1 MKHSILVLAL
11 LSTTAFSQTQLQSV
25 YVYDGKP
32 LPADRRYLMTRE
44 GADAARFEKN
54 NPQLFAA
61 APTTP
66 AARDYSMPAPG
77 TRSTVVAP
85 EWFTRLPEDSPQ
97 MLFSAG
103 VGQSVDEQ
111 MAYDKARMIAERKL
125 VELMSSQVRS
135 LTKSYRADIGE
146 SMQERFE
153 STVQKTAN
161 GELIGAQ
168 RVDSQATFDG
178 RYYKVYV
185 LLRYPLSENN
195 VLRKEREGA
204 RSKREADLRAERA
217 HQELEQAQQSRQQRE
232 EQADRQLKQE
242 IGPRAIVPTESTV
255 APVVVPTEQGNLK
268 LLDVENE
275 EYKKKRAEALQKPG
289 AVVGHVT
296 VQ

>member
-1 MKHSILVLAL
+1 
-11 LSTTAFSQTQLQSV
+11 
-25 YVYDGKP
+25 
-32 LPADRRYLMTRE
+32 
-44 GADAARFEKN
+44 
-54 NPQLFAA
+54 
-61 APTTP
+61 
-66 AARDYSMPAPG
+66 
-77 TRSTVVAP
+77 
-85 EWFTRLPEDSPQ
+85 
-97 MLFSAG
+97 LFSAG